1 MLSFLLNRIGYG
13 LLVMLGV
20 VTLVFIIFN
29 IVPADPARM
38 MLGQRADGATIEAIQ
53 KDLGRD
59 QPLMVQYLQYLN
71 DISPVSLHSLDPKSR
86 IYLDPEKYGNP
97 TQLIQ
102 FNGQT
107 LVIKPPYL
115 RRSFHSNK
123 KVAAILAETLP
134 QTAILAFA
142 AMLFATFIGITLGI
156 VAALLKDTYFDKLT
170 LLITIMGMA
179 GPSFFIAI
187 LFSWLFGFVLS
198 DITGLKMTGSFYE
211 IDPFKGEMVAWKN
224 LILPAITLGI
234 RPLSIIVQL
243 TRSAMLEVLSA
254 DYIRTAL
261 AKGLSLRQV
270 ILKHSLKNALNPLIT
285 AVSGWLAGMMAG
297 AVFIEY
303 IFGWRGVG
311 KEVVDALEKFDFP
324 VVTGA
329 VLSFALIFILMNIIV
344 DLLYA
349 WIDPRVNLS
358 A

>member
-1 MLSFLLNRIGYG
+1 MWYG

-20 VTLVFIIFN
+20 ITLVFIIFN
-29 IVPADPARM
+29 VIPGDPARM
-38 MLGQRADGATIEAIQ
+38 MLGQRADGATIEAIN

-59 QPLMVQYLQYLN
+59 QPLYVQYIKYLN
-71 DISPVSLHSLDPKSR
+71 DLSPISLHSIKPDSR
-86 IYLDPEKYGNP
+86 IYLDQEKYGE
-97 TQLIQ
+97 TSQLMHIG
-102 FNGQT
+102 NKV
-107 LVIKPPYL
+107 LVAKTPYM
-115 RRSFHSNK
+115 RRSYHSNK
-123 KVAAILAETLP
+123 KVSSILAETLP
-134 QTAILAFA
+134 QTAILALA
-142 AMLFATFIGITLGI
+142 AILIATALGI
-156 VAALLKDTYFDKLT
+156 VLGIFSALFKDSLFDKFT
-170 LLITIMGMA
+170 LLFTIFGMA

-187 LFSWLFGFVLS
+187 LFSWFFGFLLS

-211 IDPFKGEMVAWKN
+211 IDPFHGEVIAWKN

-243 TRSAMLEVLSA
+243 TRSAMLDVLSA
-254 DYIRTAL
+254 DYIRTAR

-270 ILKHSLKNALNPLIT
+270 IVKHSLKNALNPLIT

-329 VLSFALIFILMNIIV
+329 VLSFALIFILMNILV
-344 DLLYA
+344 DMLYA
-349 WIDPRVNLS
+349 WVDPRVNLS